1 MATGARPFVPRS
13 KGRPDIARTE
23 YEAGFH
29 DEREDVFRSGTGLTR
44 DIVNE
49 ISSIKGEPD
58 WMRQIRL
65 RAYEIYV
72 SKPIPTWGAD
82 LSGLDFDA
90 LYYYVRP
97 TDRPERSWD
106 DVPDDIKNTFERL
119 GIPEAERKYLAGV
132 SAQYDSEIVYH
143 SMLEELVKQGVV
155 FLGMD
160 EGLKEFPDIVK
171 QYFGTVVPA
180 ADNKF
185 AALNT
190 AVWSGGSFVYVPANI
205 KVQIPLQAYFRINSE
220 NMGQFERTLLVVEE
234 GAEVHYVEGC
244 TAPMFTTESL
254 HSAVGE
260 AIIKKGARCRYTNIQ
275 NWYSNVYNLVTKRAL
290 VQAEGK
296 MEWVDCNLGSRVTM
310 KYPAAYLMGP
320 KASAE
325 TLSVAMAGE
334 NQHQDTGAKV
344 IHAAP
349 ETTSTIVSK
358 SVSRDGGRASYRGLV
373 KVYPGMHDC
382 VSSVRCD
389 ALILDPQSR
398 SDTYPYIEVDEP
410 GVRVTHEATVSKIGD
425 EQLFYLMSRGIDETE
440 AARMIVNG
448 FIEPISK
455 ELPMEYAVEM
465 NRLVS
470 LQMDGSLG

>member
-1 MATGARPFVPRS
+1 VATGARSFVPRPR
-13 KGRPDIARTE
+13 KRAQIARTD

-29 DEREDVFRSGTGLTR
+29 DEREDLFKSGRGLTR
-44 DIVNE
+44 EIVNE
-49 ISSIKGEPD
+49 ISEIKNEPD
-58 WMRQIRL
+58 WMREIRL
-65 RAYEIYV
+65 KAYEIYIQRPV
-72 SKPIPTWGAD
+72 PTWGAD
-82 LSGLDFDA
+82 LSGLDFDS
-90 LYYYVRP
+90 LHYYVRP
-97 TDRPERSWD
+97 SERAERSWE
-106 DVPDDIKNTFERL
+106 DVPGDIKNTFERL

-143 SMLEELVKQGVV
+143 SMREDLEDQGIV

-160 EGLKEFPDIVK
+160 EGVKEYPDIVK
-171 QYFGTVVPA
+171 RYFGTVVPA

-190 AVWSGGSFVYVPANI
+190 AVWSGGSFVYVPAGV

-220 NMGQFERTLLVVEE
+220 SMGQFERTLLVVEE

-244 TAPMFTTESL
+244 TAPMFITESL

-260 AIIKKGARCRYTNIQ
+260 AIVRPGARCRYTNIQ
-275 NWYSNVYNLVTKRAL
+275 NWYSNVYNLVTKRAM
-290 VQAEGK
+290 VHEEAK

-334 NQHQDTGAKV
+334 KQHQDTGAKV

-358 SVSRDGGRASYRGLV
+358 SVSRDGGRTSYRGLV
-373 KVYPGMHDC
+373 KVYPGMKGC
-382 VSSVRCD
+382 ASSVRCD
-389 ALILDPQSR
+389 ALILDEESR
-398 SDTYPYIEVDEP
+398 SDTYPYIDVDEP
-410 GVRVTHEATVSKIGD
+410 DVRVTHEATVSKIGD

-465 NRLVS
+465 NRLIS

>member
-1 MATGARPFVPRS
+1 MAAGARPFVPRS
-13 KGRPDIARTE
+13 KTRPEIARRE

-29 DEREDVFRSGTGLTR
+29 DQRADVFRSDRGLTER
-44 DIVNE
+44 IVNE
-49 ISSIKGEPD
+49 ISSIKGEPE
-58 WMRQIRL
+58 WMRRIRL
-65 RAYEIYV
+65 NAYETYIR
-72 SKPIPTWGAD
+72 KPIPTWGAD
-82 LSGLDFDA
+82 LSGLDFDS
-90 LYYYVRP
+90 LHYYVRP
-97 TDRPERSWD
+97 TDRPERSWE
-106 DVPDDIKNTFERL
+106 DVPEDIKSTFERL

-143 SMLEELVKQGVV
+143 SIHADLEKQGVI

-160 EGLKEFPDIVK
+160 EGVREFPDIVK
-171 QYFGTVVPA
+171 RYFGTVVPA

-190 AVWSGGSFVYVPANI
+190 AVWSGGSFVYVPAGA

-220 NMGQFERTLLVVEE
+220 SMGQFERTLLVVEE

-260 AIIKKGARCRYTNIQ
+260 AIVKKGARCRYTNIQ

-290 VQAEGK
+290 VQAEAK

-320 KASAE
+320 KARAE
-325 TLSVAMAGE
+325 TLSVAMAGQ

-344 IHAAP
+344 VHAAP

-373 KVYPGMHDC
+373 KVYRGMHGC
-382 VSSVRCD
+382 ASNVRCD

-398 SDTYPYIEVDEP
+398 SDTYPRIEVDEP
-410 GVRVTHEATVSKIGD
+410 GVNVTHEATVSKIAD

-465 NRLVS
+465 NRLIQ
-470 LQMDGSLG
+470 LQMEGSIG

>member
-1 MATGARPFVPRS
+1 VATGARPFVPRP
-13 KGRPDIARTE
+13 KERPEIARVE

-29 DEREDVFRSGTGLTR
+29 DEREDVFNTGRGLTR
-44 DIVNE
+44 EIVNE
-49 ISSIKGEPD
+49 ISAMKGEPE

-65 RAYEIYV
+65 KAYDIYV
-72 SKPIPTWGAD
+72 RKPIPTWGAD

-90 LYYYVRP
+90 LHYYVRP
-97 TDRPERSWD
+97 TERTERSWD
-106 DVPDDIKNTFERL
+106 DVPEDIKNTFERL
-119 GIPEAERKYLAGV
+119 GIPEAERKYLSGI

-143 SMLEELVKQGVV
+143 SMRKDLQSEGVV
-155 FLGMD
+155 FLGME
-160 EGLKEFPDIVK
+160 EGVKEFPDIVK
-171 QYFGTVVPA
+171 RYFGTVVPA
-180 ADNKF
+180 GDNKF

-190 AVWSGGSFVYVPANI
+190 AVWSGGSFVYVPAGT
-205 KVQIPLQAYFRINSE
+205 KVRIPLQAYFRINSE

-260 AIIKKGARCRYTNIQ
+260 AIVKRGARCRYTNIQ

-290 VQAEGK
+290 VHEEGK

-310 KYPAAYLMGP
+310 KYPAAYLMGR

-334 NQHQDTGAKV
+334 NQHQDTGAKM

-398 SDTYPYIEVDEP
+398 SDTYPHIDVDEP

-448 FIEPISK
+448 FIEPISR

-465 NRLVS
+465 NRLIS
-470 LQMDGSLG
+470 LQMDGGLG

>member
-1 MATGARPFVPRS
+1 MAAGARPFVPRS
-13 KGRPDIARTE
+13 KTRPEIARRE

-29 DEREDVFRSGTGLTR
+29 DQRADVFRSDRGLTER
-44 DIVNE
+44 IVNE
-49 ISSIKGEPD
+49 ISSIKGEPE
-58 WMRQIRL
+58 WMRRIRL
-65 RAYEIYV
+65 NAYETYIR
-72 SKPIPTWGAD
+72 KPIPTWGAD
-82 LSGLDFDA
+82 LSGLDFDS
-90 LYYYVRP
+90 LHYYVRP
-97 TDRPERSWD
+97 TDRPERSWE
-106 DVPDDIKNTFERL
+106 DVPEDIKSTFERL

-143 SMLEELVKQGVV
+143 SIHADLEKQGVI

-160 EGLKEFPDIVK
+160 EGVREFPDIVK
-171 QYFGTVVPA
+171 RYFGTVVPA

-190 AVWSGGSFVYVPANI
+190 AVWSGGSFVYVPAGA

-220 NMGQFERTLLVVEE
+220 SMGQFERTLLVVEE

-260 AIIKKGARCRYTNIQ
+260 AIVKKGARCRYTNIQ

-290 VQAEGK
+290 VQAEAK

-320 KASAE
+320 KARAE
-325 TLSVAMAGE
+325 TLSVAMAGQ

-344 IHAAP
+344 VHAAP

-373 KVYPGMHDC
+373 KVYRGMHGC
-382 VSSVRCD
+382 ASNVRCD

-398 SDTYPYIEVDEP
+398 SDTYPRIEVDEP
-410 GVRVTHEATVSKIGD
+410 GVNVTHEATVSKIAD

-465 NRLVS
+465 NRLIS
-470 LQMDGSLG
+470 LQMDGALG

>member
-1 MATGARPFVPRS
+1 MTSRQRQAVS
-13 KGRPDIARTE
+13 GREHLKEIVRTE

-29 DEREDVFRSGTGLTR
+29 DKRQDVFRSDRGLTEE
-44 DIVNE
+44 IVHE
-49 ISSIKGEPD
+49 ISSMKGEPD
-58 WMRQIRL
+58 WMREIRL
-65 RAYEIYV
+65 KAYRIYV
-72 SKPIPTWGAD
+72 SRSVPTWGAD
-82 LSGLDFDA
+82 LSGLDFDS
-90 LYYYVRP
+90 LHYYVKPSERA
-97 TDRPERSWD
+97 ERSWE
-106 DVPDDIKNTFERL
+106 DVPEDIKTTFERL

-143 SMLEELVKQGVV
+143 SIREDLEQQGIV

-160 EGLKEFPDIVK
+160 EGVREYPDIVRR
-171 QYFGTVVPA
+171 YFGTVVPA

-190 AVWSGGSFVYVPANI
+190 AVWSGGSFVYVPPGV

-220 NMGQFERTLLVVEE
+220 SMGQFERTLLVVDE

-244 TAPMFTTESL
+244 TAPVFVSESL

-260 AIIKKGARCRYTNIQ
+260 AVVKKGARCRYTNIQ

-290 VQAEGK
+290 VQEDAK

-310 KYPAAYLMGP
+310 KYPAAYLMGQG
-320 KASAE
+320 ASVE
-325 TLSVAMAGE
+325 TLSVAMAGQD
-334 NQHQDTGAKV
+334 QHQDTGAKV

-349 ETTSTIVSK
+349 NTRSTIVSK
-358 SVSRDGGRASYRGLV
+358 SVSRDGGRSSYRGLV
-373 KVYPGMHDC
+373 KVYPGMKGC
-382 VSSVRCD
+382 ASSVRCD
-389 ALILDPQSR
+389 ALILDPESR
-398 SDTYPYIEVDEP
+398 SDTYPRMEVDEP
-410 GVRVTHEATVSKIGD
+410 GTRVAHEATVSRIGD

-465 NRLVS
+465 NRLIS
-470 LQMDGSLG
+470 LQMEGSVG

>member
-1 MATGARPFVPRS
+1 MATGARPFVPRP
-13 KGRPDIARTE
+13 KERPEIARVE

-29 DEREDVFRSGTGLTR
+29 DEREDVFNTGKGLTR
-44 DIVNE
+44 EIVNE
-49 ISSIKGEPD
+49 ISAMKGEPE

-65 RAYEIYV
+65 KAYDIYV
-72 SKPIPTWGAD
+72 RKPIPTWGAD

-90 LYYYVRP
+90 LHYYVRP
-97 TDRPERSWD
+97 TERTERSWE
-106 DVPDDIKNTFERL
+106 DVPEDIKNTFERL
-119 GIPEAERKYLAGV
+119 GIPEAERKYLSGV

-143 SMLEELVKQGVV
+143 SMRKDLQSEGVV

-160 EGLKEFPDIVK
+160 EGVREFPDIVK
-171 QYFGTVVPA
+171 RYFGTVVPA
-180 ADNKF
+180 GDNKF

-190 AVWSGGSFVYVPANI
+190 AVWSGGSFVYVPAGT

-260 AIIKKGARCRYTNIQ
+260 AIVKKGARCRYTNIQ

-290 VQAEGK
+290 VHEEGK

-310 KYPAAYLMGP
+310 KYPAAYLMGR

-334 NQHQDTGAKV
+334 NQHQDTGAKM

-382 VSSVRCD
+382 ASSVRCD

-398 SDTYPYIEVDEP
+398 SDTYPHIDVDEP

-448 FIEPISK
+448 FIEPISR

-465 NRLVS
+465 NRLIS
-470 LQMDGSLG
+470 LQMDGGLG